1 MGYNLL
7 INGVYWGYIGYNLLT
22 KRLLTSWDIPARATN
37 MAAFRFHPFRSV
49 VPQVVSDFPQEQ
61 GLIFRSIRHTLVPR
75 RGFTK
80 KNTCFFWGDEFG
92 EVVK

>member
-1 MGYNLL
+1 
-7 INGVYWGYIGYNLLT
+7 
-22 KRLLTSWDIPARATN
+22 
-37 MAAFRFHPFRSV
+37 MAAFRFHPFFRSRSI

-80 KNTCFFWGDEFG
+80 KHVDFFW
-92 EVVK
+92 VMNLVKLLSSMCWWFCDGIGGGGGGGMWWCF